1 MQEIKSAICAML
13 NSNGG
18 KVMIHID
25 TDSCVPVEGTAFSK
39 TPLVI
44 RILEQSIIS
53 IIGSQQTV
61 SKINF
66 SKKMGDKDYEESIVV
81 SVQKAEALVTMNYN
95 LCLPGETQVVQVSS
109 MELPNAII
117 DRKIIED
124 PSPLGSHWK
133 LFRKAEICGLQTES
147 KVIQFKHLK
156 ADPSKRTKLAHRMI
170 GKSNKFSCYV
180 SAFANHRGGHIY
192 YGISDDGVVKG
203 EFIPNEKD
211 KDEIIQKVEKAI
223 KKMIWPERI
232 SEPKRGEHWEIFFEP
247 VLDKYST
254 PVPSTFV
261 VVIFIV
267 SCLGGVFTEEPE
279 CYEMIEGKVSKMSFA
294 AWKKRILGPD
304 QIESIP
310 QEVATSLAWIS
321 KTTKK
326 LCIQVFCDLTLCLNN
341 GDLEGF
347 EKAKEQFA
355 IKHPDIVELQLVVLL
370 KEILACSRKHDFD
383 EAISLLQ
390 KYNNLQANVSE
401 RRIFEVLGLY
411 VQAAYNRAKGDEGI
425 RDLLVS
431 AVAKSQWL
439 MPGLVTTLVYLFAGT
454 MADSFDN
461 TSLRPPIEL
470 ANEALQHLQQVSLDN
485 SYVHA
490 DFQHRAHITRAAFY
504 LGCNLSG
511 NSIAQRV
518 DDKCVD
524 QAYSSIRAIEEFASD
539 NSTLTHYRA
548 VQLKLVKSI
557 YYFRCSQNQPKERE
571 HFMQDALDSCNDAE
585 VLAEKWNFH
594 EMVSW
599 SRSLKSLLKQ

>member
-1 MQEIKSAICAML
+1 M
-13 NSNGG
+13 
-18 KVMIHID
+18 
-25 TDSCVPVEGTAFSK
+25 
-39 TPLVI
+39 
-44 RILEQSIIS
+44 
-53 IIGSQQTV
+53 
-61 SKINF
+61 
-66 SKKMGDKDYEESIVV
+66 
-81 SVQKAEALVTMNYN
+81 TMNYN

-203 EFIPNEKD
+203 EFISNGKD

-223 KKMIWPERI
+223 KKMIWPEQI
-232 SEPKRGEHWEIFFEP
+232 GEPLRGENWEIFFVP
-247 VLDKYST
+247 VVDRNSK
-254 PVPSTFV
+254 PMPSILV
-261 VVIFIV
+261 IVIFIAP
-267 SCLGGVFTEEPE
+267 CLGGVFTEEPE

-294 AWKKRILGPD
+294 AWRKRILGPG

-310 QEVATSLAWIS
+310 REIVPSLAWNS
-321 KTTKK
+321 KTTEK
-326 LCIQVFCDLTLCLNN
+326 LCIRVFCDLTLCLNN
-341 GDLEGF
+341 GNLEGF

-355 IKHPDIVELQLVVLL
+355 IKHPHIVELQLVVLL
-370 KEILACSRKHDFD
+370 KDILACSRKHDFKK
-383 EAISLLQ
+383 ANGLLQ
-390 KYNNLQANVSE
+390 EYNSQLANSSE
-401 RRIFEVLGLY
+401 RCIFDVLGLY
-411 VQAAYNRAKGDEGI
+411 IQAAYNRAKGDKSNTLKLI

-431 AVAKSQWL
+431 AVAMSQWL
-439 MPGLVTTLVYLFAGT
+439 MPGLVTALVYLFAGT

-470 ANEALQHLQQVSLDN
+470 ANKALQHLKLVGLDN
-485 SYVHA
+485 SDVHA
-490 DFQHRAHITRAAFY
+490 DLQNRAHIILAAFN

-511 NSIAQRV
+511 KLVAERV

-524 QAYSSIRAIEEFASD
+524 EANSSILAIKSSAKAESR
-539 NSTLTHYRA
+539 LTHYRE
-548 VQLKLVKSI
+548 VQFNLVQSI
-557 YYFRCSQNQPKERE
+557 YFFRCSQNQPKERE
-571 HFMQDALDSCNDAE
+571 RFMQKALKFCKDAKG
-585 VLAEKWNFH
+585 LAKEWKFH

-599 SRSLKSLLKQ
+599 SRSLKSLLLKHLQLVNSDHPNINAGEYWGYEESRTSIVASLKI